1 MRKLLRV
8 NPDFFDEKKLMIG
21 RSGKDMVWKE
31 FVWGEKNDLMYEY
44 CPLNENTE
52 VFLGTRMSIPNNQ
65 EWFVPDELK
74 IDKFNI

>member
-21 RSGKDMVWKE
+21 RSGEGMVWKE

-74 IDKFNI
+74 IDKFDI